1 MAKKIVDEN
10 GNTYVQKKPFYKRV
24 WFWIL
29 VVIIIAVVG
38 GGSNSGKSDDS
49 AKKVESASSK
59 SADADKSAS
68 STAPASTPEKT
79 TFKVGET
86 AEYKG
91 VQFKVNK
98 VDFTN
103 GDPDV
108 DTLDT
113 GKQYVVVNI
122 TITNNGAD
130 KYTYNPF
137 DYKLDDNG
145 NQTDMSEIT
154 SNVQDELHSGTLAK
168 GASVTGNL
176 VGQAKTSDKLKLIY
190 EGNIFSSK
198 EHVTFELN

>member
-24 WFWIL
+24 WFWVLAVI
-29 VVIIIAVVG
+29 VVIIF
-38 GGSNSGKSDDS
+38 GSMSGSGDKAKKVSDDS
-49 AKKVESASSK
+49 AKKVS
-59 SADADKSAS
+59 DS
-68 STAPASTPEKT
+68 STNKSESSSSVAPATNT

-122 TITNNGAD
+122 TIMNNGD
-130 KYTYNPF
+130 EKYDYNPLDF
-137 DYKLDDNG
+137 KLDDNG
-145 NQTDMSEIT
+145 NQTDMSEFTT
-154 SNVQDELHSGTLAK
+154 SVQDELHSGTLAK

-176 VGQAKTSDKLKLIY
+176 VGQANTSDKLKLIY
-190 EGNIFSSK
+190 EGNVFSSK
-198 EHVTFELN
+198 EHISFALN

>member
-24 WFWIL
+24 WFWVL
-29 VVIIIAVVG
+29 VVLVIAVVG
-38 GGSNSGKSDDS
+38 GSSNSGKSDDS
-49 AKKVESASSK
+49 AKKVESTSGK
-59 SADADKSAS
+59 SADKAS
-68 STAPASTPEKT
+68 SSAPAATPAKT

-91 VQFKVNK
+91 VQFRVNK

-103 GDPDV
+103 GDPDI
-108 DTLDT
+108 DTLDN

-122 TITNNGAD
+122 TITNNGDD
-130 KYTYNPF
+130 KYDYNPF

-154 SNVQDELHSGTLAK
+154 SSVQDTLSSGTLAK
-168 GASVTGNL
+168 GATVTGNL

-190 EGNIFSSK
+190 EGNVFSSK

>member
-10 GNTYVQKKPFYKRV
+10 GNVYVQKKPFYKRV
-24 WFWIL
+24 WFWVFAVI
-29 VVIIIAVVG
+29 VVIIF
-38 GGSNSGKSDDS
+38 GSMSGSGDKAKNVSDDS
-49 AKKVESASSK
+49 AKKVS
-59 SADADKSAS
+59 DS
-68 STAPASTPEKT
+68 STNKSESSSSVAPATNT

-103 GDPDV
+103 GDPDI

-122 TITNNGAD
+122 TIMNNAD
-130 KYTYNPF
+130 EKYDYNPLDF
-137 DYKLDDNG
+137 KLDDNG
-145 NQTDMSEIT
+145 NQTDMSEFTT
-154 SNVQDELHSGTLAK
+154 SVQDELNSGTLAK

-176 VGQAKTSDKLKLIY
+176 VGQANTSDKLKLIY
-190 EGNIFSSK
+190 EGNVFSSK
-198 EHVTFELN
+198 EHISFALN

>member
-1 MAKKIVDEN
+1 MAKKITDEN

-29 VVIIIAVVG
+29 AIIVIAVIGSSMG
-38 GGSNSGKSDDS
+38 GNKSDDS
-49 AKKVESASSK
+49 AKKVESTSSK
-59 SADADKSAS
+59 SADKAS
-68 STAPASTPEKT
+68 SSTPAATTEKT

-108 DTLDT
+108 DTLDN

-122 TITNNGAD
+122 TITNNGDD
-130 KYTYNPF
+130 KYDYNPL

-145 NQTDMSEIT
+145 NQTDMSEST
-154 SNVQDELHSGTLAK
+154 SSVQDTLNSGTLAK
-168 GASVTGNL
+168 GATVTGNL

-190 EGNIFSSK
+190 EGNVFSSK
-198 EHVTFELN
+198 EHIAFELN

>member
-10 GNTYVQKKPFYKRV
+10 GKTYVQKKPFYKRV
-24 WFWIL
+24 WFWVLAVI
-29 VVIIIAVVG
+29 VVIIF
-38 GGSNSGKSDDS
+38 GSMSGSGDKAKKVSDDS
-49 AKKVESASSK
+49 AKKVS
-59 SADADKSAS
+59 DS
-68 STAPASTPEKT
+68 STNKSESSSSVAPATNT

-122 TITNNGAD
+122 TIMNNGD
-130 KYTYNPF
+130 EKYDYNPLDF
-137 DYKLDDNG
+137 KLDDNG
-145 NQTDMSEIT
+145 NQTDMSEFTT
-154 SNVQDELHSGTLAK
+154 SVQDELHRGTLAK

-176 VGQAKTSDKLKLIY
+176 VGQANTSDKLKLIY
-190 EGNIFSSK
+190 EGNVFSSK
-198 EHVTFELN
+198 EHISFALN

>member
-10 GNTYVQKKPFYKRV
+10 GKTYVQKKPFYKRV
-24 WFWIL
+24 WFWVLAVI
-29 VVIIIAVVG
+29 VVIIF
-38 GGSNSGKSDDS
+38 GSMSGSGDKAKKVSDDS
-49 AKKVESASSK
+49 AKKVS
-59 SADADKSAS
+59 DS
-68 STAPASTPEKT
+68 STNKSESSSSVAPATNT

-122 TITNNGAD
+122 TIMNNAD
-130 KYTYNPF
+130 EKYDYNPLDF
-137 DYKLDDNG
+137 KLDDNG
-145 NQTDMSEIT
+145 NQTDMSEFTT
-154 SNVQDELHSGTLAK
+154 SVQNELHSGTLAK

-176 VGQAKTSDKLKLIY
+176 VGQANTSDKLKLIY
-190 EGNIFSSK
+190 GGNVFSSK
-198 EHVTFELN
+198 EHISFALN

>member
-24 WFWIL
+24 WFWVLAVI
-29 VVIIIAVVG
+29 VVIIF
-38 GGSNSGKSDDS
+38 GSMSGSGDKAKKVSDDS
-49 AKKVESASSK
+49 AKKVS
-59 SADADKSAS
+59 DS
-68 STAPASTPEKT
+68 STNKSESSSSVASATNT

-122 TITNNGAD
+122 TIMNNGD
-130 KYTYNPF
+130 EKYDYNPLDF
-137 DYKLDDNG
+137 KLDDNG
-145 NQTDMSEIT
+145 NQTDMSEFTT
-154 SNVQDELHSGTLAK
+154 SVQDELHSGTLAK

-176 VGQAKTSDKLKLIY
+176 VGQANTSDKLKLIY
-190 EGNIFSSK
+190 EGNVFSSK
-198 EHVTFELN
+198 EHISFALN